1 MMDNLLAI
9 LPFAACFT
17 AVMIDLLS
25 LSLKINV
32 SSP

>member
-1 MMDNLLAI
+1 MDSLTI

-17 AVMIDLLS
+17 AVVVDLLS

-32 SSP
+32 SP